1 MKFRPKRKRGE
12 RFGPAIP
19 VDVDNTFDVEFDAPE
34 HQQFFGQT
42 RPLTPPESLEDYR
55 RRKFQYTRDV
65 LRLNLHHG
73 DILIQQGP
81 GLQKLYEVAFS
92 FTDLMGKHA
101 AVPLG
106 MRIVATA
113 RYINTE
119 IHGGNNSTTTD
130 VAIDRTAANPI
141 ADDIVAETV
150 PIISKKSAPIADE
163 PGISE
168 MIPPGHFV
176 PYLPPLPFPSP
187 PILNPPPQL
196 TGNIKRPPERTQIPC
211 ISSNPQP
218 PYQSQ
223 SHGNS
228 SQPLEW
234 TDPFLWVNRIGGSVG
249 VFPALN
255 VREERPPVILPNDP
269 VKRENWTWGRFWQ
282 N

>member
-1 MKFRPKRKRGE
+1 MKFRPKRKKGE
-12 RFGPAIP
+12 RFRRPIP
-19 VDVDNTFDVEFDAPE
+19 VDVDDASDVEFDAPE
-34 HQQFFGQT
+34 HRRSFGQT

-55 RRKFQYTRDV
+55 RRKFQNTRDV

-130 VAIDRTAANPI
+130 VAIGLTAGNPV
-141 ADDIVAETV
+141 ADEIVVETI
-150 PIISKKSAPIADE
+150 PIISKNSTPIADE
-163 PGISE
+163 PRMSE
-168 MIPPGHFV
+168 MIPPGPFV
-176 PYLPPLPFPSP
+176 PYPPPLSFHPP

-196 TGNIKRPPERTQIPC
+196 TGTQIPY
-211 ISSNPQP
+211 IYSHYQA

-223 SHGNS
+223 SHGDASATLQWSDRFVWAN
-228 SQPLEW
+228 W
-234 TDPFLWVNRIGGSVG
+234 IGGTVG
-249 VFPALN
+249 VFPASN
-255 VREERPPVILPNDP
+255 VREKRPPVILPSDTI
-269 VKRENWTWGRFWQ
+269 KREGWTWGRFWR